1 MTERDGKTW
10 DGRVDDGI
18 GGRGK
23 RREGVWEGKE
33 EGVKTGNFAKVPKF
47 SVAVARRGTLVANLT
62 D

>member
-1 MTERDGKTW
+1 MMGWE
-10 DGRVDDGI
+10 GREE
-18 GGRGK
+18 K

-47 SVAVARRGTLVANLT
+47 SVTVTRRGTLVANLS